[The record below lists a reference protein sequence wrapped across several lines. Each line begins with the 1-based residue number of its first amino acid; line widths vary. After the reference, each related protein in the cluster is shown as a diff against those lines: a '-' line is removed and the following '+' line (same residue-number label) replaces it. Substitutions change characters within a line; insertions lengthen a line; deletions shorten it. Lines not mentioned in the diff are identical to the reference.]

1 MPTTLLLQARGLW
14 LVNRI
19 ILDDKKIL
27 ELYREEGKQEF
38 AFNLLVEKYSE
49 RLYWH
54 IRKLTCSHE
63 DSNDILQ
70 TSLVKIW
77 ENLPSFREESK
88 LYTWI
93 YRIATNETL
102 TFLKKKRLGAMLSL
116 SNYDTVLENKLQ
128 SDPSFNGDKL
138 QMALHKAILHL
149 PDKQRAVF
157 NLRYFQ
163 ELKYEEIAEIMDT
176 SVGSLKASYHHAY
189 KKVKEELQE
198 KFCD

>member
-1 MPTTLLLQARGLW
+1 ME
-14 LVNRI
+14 
-19 ILDDKKIL
+19 DKEIL
-27 ELYREEGKQEF
+27 EIYRTEGKQEF
-38 AFNLLVEKYSE
+38 AFNLLVQKYSE

-63 DSNDILQ
+63 DTNDLLQ
-70 TSLVKIW
+70 SSLVKVW
-77 ENLPSFREESK
+77 EHLPDFREESK

-102 TFLKKKRLGAMLSL
+102 TFLKKKRLNATLSL
-116 SNYDTVLENKLQ
+116 SSYDKILANKLQ

-163 ELKYEEIAEIMDT
+163 EMKYEDISEILGT
-176 SVGSLKASYHHAY
+176 SVGALKASYHYAY
-189 KKVKEELQE
+189 NKVKEELQE
-198 KFCD
+198 FAND

>member
-1 MPTTLLLQARGLW
+1 ME
-14 LVNRI
+14 
-19 ILDDKKIL
+19 DKEIL
-27 ELYREEGKQEF
+27 EIFKEEGKQEF
-38 AFNLLVEKYSE
+38 AFNLLVQKYSE

-63 DSNDILQ
+63 DTNDILQ

-77 ENLPSFREESK
+77 EHLPHFREESK

-102 TFLKKKRLGAMLSL
+102 TFLKKKRISAFLSL
-116 SNYDTVLENKLQ
+116 GSYEKTLENKLQ

-138 QMALHKAILHL
+138 QMALHKAIIHL

-163 ELKYEEIAEIMDT
+163 ELKYEEIAEILDT
-176 SVGSLKASYHHAY
+176 SVGALKASYHHAY
-189 KKVKEELQE
+189 QKIKAELQE
-198 KFCD
+198 QFAD

>member
-1 MPTTLLLQARGLW
+1 MEDKEIL
-14 LVNRI
+14 RI
-19 ILDDKKIL
+19 YK
-27 ELYREEGKQEF
+27 EEGKHEF
-38 AFNLLVEKYSE
+38 AFNLLVDKYSE

-63 DSNDILQ
+63 DTNDLLQ

-77 ENLPSFREESK
+77 EHLPDFREESK
-88 LYTWI
+88 LFTWI

-102 TFLKKKRLGAMLSL
+102 TFLKKKRLGSILSL
-116 SNYDTVLENKLQ
+116 NSYDTVLANKLQ

-138 QMALHKAILHL
+138 QMALHKAILRL

-163 ELKYEEIAEIMDT
+163 ELKYEEISDILET
-176 SVGSLKASYHHAY
+176 SVGALKASYHHAY
-189 KKVKEELQE
+189 NKIKKELE
-198 KFCD
+198 KF

>member
-1 MPTTLLLQARGLW
+1 M
-14 LVNRI
+14 
-19 ILDDKKIL
+19 DDKEIL
-27 ELYREEGKQEF
+27 RIYKEGKHEF
-38 AFNLLVEKYSE
+38 AFNLLVDKYSE

-63 DSNDILQ
+63 DTNDLLQ

-77 ENLPSFREESK
+77 EHLPDFREESK
-88 LYTWI
+88 LFTWI

-102 TFLKKKRLGAMLSL
+102 TFFKKKRLGSILSL
-116 SNYDTVLENKLQ
+116 SSYDTVLANKLQ

-138 QMALHKAILHL
+138 QMALHKAILRL

-163 ELKYEEIAEIMDT
+163 ELKYEEISDILET
-176 SVGSLKASYHHAY
+176 SVGALKASYHHAY
-189 KKVKEELQE
+189 NKIKKELEDQ
-198 KFCD
+198 FND

>member
-1 MPTTLLLQARGLW
+1 M
-14 LVNRI
+14 
-19 ILDDKKIL
+19 
-27 ELYREEGKQEF
+27 YRAEGKQEF
-38 AFNLLVEKYSE
+38 AFNLLVKKYQE
-49 RLYWH
+49 RIYWH
-54 IRKLTCSHE
+54 IRSLTCSHE
-63 DSNDILQ
+63 DANDLLQ
-70 TSLVKIW
+70 SSLIKIW
-77 ENLPSFREESK
+77 EHLPDFREEAK

-102 TFLKKKRLGAMLSL
+102 TFLKKKRIGAMLSL
-116 SNYDTVLENKLQ
+116 SNYDTTLANKLQ

-138 QMALHKAILHL
+138 QMALHKAILRL

-163 ELKYEEIAEIMDT
+163 ELKYEEIAQIMET

-189 KKVKEELQE
+189 KKIKEELQE

>member
-1 MPTTLLLQARGLW
+1 ME
-14 LVNRI
+14 
-19 ILDDKKIL
+19 DKKIL

-38 AFNLLVEKYSE
+38 AFSLLVEKYSE

-70 TSLVKIW
+70 SSLVKIW
-77 ENLPSFREESK
+77 ENLPNFREESK

-102 TFLKKKRLGAMLSL
+102 TFLKKKRITAMLSL
-116 SNYDTVLENKLQ
+116 GNYDTTLANKLQ

-138 QMALHKAILHL
+138 QLALHRAILRL

-157 NLRYFQ
+157 NMRYFQ

-189 KKVKEELQE
+189 KKIKEELQE

>member
-1 MPTTLLLQARGLW
+1 MEDRE
-14 LVNRI
+14 
-19 ILDDKKIL
+19 IL
-27 ELYREEGKQEF
+27 EIYRTEGKQEF
-38 AFNLLVEKYSE
+38 AFNLIVQKYSE

-63 DSNDILQ
+63 DSNDLLQ
-70 TSLVKIW
+70 SSLIKIW
-77 ENLPSFREESK
+77 QHLPDFREESK

-102 TFLKKKRLGAMLSL
+102 TFLKRKRITAMLSL
-116 SNYDTVLENKLQ
+116 SSYDTILANKLQ

-138 QMALHKAILHL
+138 QMALHKAILSL

-163 ELKYEEIAEIMDT
+163 EMKYEDMSEILDT
-176 SVGSLKASYHHAY
+176 SVGALKASYHHAY
-189 KKVKEELQE
+189 NKIKSQLQE
-198 KFCD
+198 FAND

>member
-1 MPTTLLLQARGLW
+1 ME
-14 LVNRI
+14 
-19 ILDDKKIL
+19 DKKIL
-27 ELYREEGKQEF
+27 ELYRTEGKQEF

-63 DSNDILQ
+63 DTNDLLQ
-70 TSLVKIW
+70 SSLVKIW

-93 YRIATNETL
+93 YRIATNQTL

-116 SNYDTVLENKLQ
+116 SSYDTILENRLQ

-138 QMALHKAILHL
+138 QMALHKAILRL

-157 NLRYFQ
+157 SLRYFQ
-163 ELKYEEIAEIMDT
+163 ELKYEEIAEIMET
-176 SVGSLKASYHHAY
+176 SVGSLKASYYHAY
-189 KKVKEELQE
+189 KKIKDELQE
-198 KFCD
+198 KFAD